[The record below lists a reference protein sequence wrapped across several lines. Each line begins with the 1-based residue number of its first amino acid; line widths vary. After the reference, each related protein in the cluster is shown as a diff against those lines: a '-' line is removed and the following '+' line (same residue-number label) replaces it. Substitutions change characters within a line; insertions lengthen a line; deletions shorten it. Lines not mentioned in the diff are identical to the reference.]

1 MRKLF
6 GLVWWDVRRQGIGMS
21 LAAVTILIGV
31 LALLMAGM
39 GLVRPDLLRGAVRAF
54 PRSRNAGW
62 ILAAICCVLAVREAW
77 LMNMGGLN
85 GFKQFIFVL
94 APLVFV
100 GCVTCLKELLAARA
114 LGGLLCLVAVPLTQL
129 AVFSGRPYFQVISLL
144 AYSWVIVGIMLLM
157 APWRFRQMHAVVL
170 ENERVYFGAL
180 AVKAVVGLGLVL
192 LGMLVY

>member
-1 MRKLF
+1 
-6 GLVWWDVRRQGIGMS
+6 MS

-31 LALLMAGM
+31 LALLMAGI
-39 GLVRPDLLRGAVRAF
+39 GLARPDLLRGVVRAF

-62 ILAAICCVLAVREAW
+62 LLAGVCCVLAAREAW

-85 GFKQFIFVL
+85 GFKSFIFVL

-129 AVFSGRPYFQVISLL
+129 AVFSERPYFQIISLL
-144 AYSWVIVGIMLLM
+144 AYTWVVVGIMLLM
-157 APWRFRQMHAVVL
+157 APWRFRQLHAVL
-170 ENERVYFGAL
+170 LKNERVYFGAL
-180 AVKAVVGLGLVL
+180 VLKVLAGVGLIL
-192 LGMLVY
+192 LGAMVY

>member
-1 MRKLF
+1 MN
-6 GLVWWDVRRQGIGMS
+6 
-21 LAAVTILIGV
+21 LAMVTILIGV
-31 LALLMAGM
+31 LALLMAGT

-62 ILAAICCVLAVREAW
+62 ILAAICCVLAAREAW

-129 AVFSGRPYFQVISLL
+129 AVYSERPYFQAVSLL
-144 AYSWVIVGIMLLM
+144 AYSWVVVGIMLLM
-157 APWRFRQMHAVVL
+157 APWRFRQMHAILV
-170 ENERVYFGAL
+170 ESERVYFVAL
-180 AVKAVVGLGLVL
+180 TLKAIAGLGLVL
-192 LGMLVY
+192 LGALVY